1 MLTKMLWFCGG
12 VHEVIQNQQG
22 YGFVDLST
30 SEVSRHSIIDFGVV
44 AIIYC
49 YIVDTG
55 VDLHWRWVVMW
66 YDELCEFGADKMF
79 LEVFMS
85 LICDDWWCKP
95 YLRTYRV
102 ILDV

>member
-1 MLTKMLWFCGG
+1 
-12 VHEVIQNQQG
+12 
-22 YGFVDLST
+22 
-30 SEVSRHSIIDFGVV
+30 
-44 AIIYC
+44 
-49 YIVDTG
+49 
-55 VDLHWRWVVMW
+55 MW

-79 LEVFMS
+79 LQVFMS